1 MRNIPIF
8 VCYLHLSHDSECSQK
23 ENTCMLIHLF
33 MQTRTSIFYHFC
45 PFCNSKWW
53 LGRYLQFYLGSRSRI
68 FPVCWCEFLFWAVI
82 AVAVEPRVHVKHF
95 CVVSLESNHLNLAFK
110 LTVVSS
116 SWQALTI
123 FFLWNQSLPT
133 HLSFS
138 CLTLYPP
145 PPSWVLG
152 PPTSFYLPSSCS
164 LSLPTAAF
172 LAGAAFHEGTP
183 QWYHIAVPICLKL
196 AERWCFG
203 S

>member
-1 MRNIPIF
+1 
-8 VCYLHLSHDSECSQK
+8 
-23 ENTCMLIHLF
+23 
-33 MQTRTSIFYHFC
+33 MQTWTSMFYHFC

-53 LGRYLQFYLGSRSRI
+53 LGRYLQFYLGSKSRI

-82 AVAVEPRVHVKHF
+82 AVAVEPRVHLKHF

-116 SWQALTI
+116 SWQALAI
-123 FFLWNQSLPT
+123 FFVESKFAYTFVFQ
-133 HLSFS
+133 LSNS
-138 CLTLYPP
+138 I
-145 PPSWVLG
+145 PPSSILG
-152 PPTSFYLPSSCS
+152 FGSPTSFYLPSSCS

-203 S
+203 SLMSASIL